1 MLFLVGY
8 VLKNVYSSFEDLVC
22 ENGFVVKNEL
32 LEIIRMR
39 HRSKNLMSIIIF
51 GVGREGL

>member
-8 VLKNVYSSFEDLVC
+8 VLKNVYSSFAVLIC